1 MGEMGLM
8 VDLRSPQNAF
18 CLCGDAL
25 RKRQS
30 GSCQKIVCL
39 LRKER
44 RFLDVASRTAQNSPV
59 HIVIAPDKFKGS
71 LTAIEAAA
79 AIRAGFARIFPDA
92 TFDLLPL
99 ADGGEGILEAFSR
112 GVSDAKT
119 HVITVKNALG
129 RDVRAEFLLSGKSAV
144 IESSQANGL
153 YLIPQSDRD
162 ITRSSTFG
170 VGELILAAIA
180 AGAES
185 ILIGIGGSATNDA
198 ALGLAAALGCAF
210 LDRDG
215 KKVEP
220 IPANIPR
227 IASIDSSEMPPLPP
241 ITVACDVANPLLGE
255 RGATRVYGPQKGLLP
270 GQADEMEAA
279 LSHLAEL
286 ANAHFGTDFTA
297 TPGAGAAGGLGYGLM
312 TFCNARLE
320 SGFHCI
326 AKSLGAEEKIAAADL
341 VITAEG
347 SLDAQTLEGKTPHGV
362 SQLARKHRKPVYALA
377 GRLADEEI
385 LLPHFD
391 GIASLVNAP
400 MTIEEA
406 IANAPKLLEN
416 AAARLAHT
424 IRSATS
430 SDISSHES

>member
-1 MGEMGLM
+1 
-8 VDLRSPQNAF
+8 
-18 CLCGDAL
+18 
-25 RKRQS
+25 
-30 GSCQKIVCL
+30 
-39 LRKER
+39 
-44 RFLDVASRTAQNSPV
+44 V

-71 LTAIEAAA
+71 LTAIEASA
-79 AIRAGFARIFPDA
+79 AIRAGFARIFPEA
-92 TFDLLPL
+92 SFDLLPL

-112 GVSDAKT
+112 GVSDAET
-119 HVITVKNALG
+119 HTVTVKNALG

-153 YLIPQSDRD
+153 YLIPHADRD
-162 ITRSSTFG
+162 VTRSSTFG
-170 VGELILAAIA
+170 VGQLILAAIA
-180 AGAES
+180 AGAEK

-198 ALGLAAALGCAF
+198 AMGLAAALGCVF
-210 LDRDG
+210 LDSDG
-215 KKVEP
+215 RKIEP
-220 IPANIPR
+220 IPANIAR
-227 IASIDSSEMPPLPP
+227 IARIDSSEMTPLPP

-270 GQADEMEAA
+270 GQADEMEAR
-279 LSHLAEL
+279 LRHLVEL
-286 ANAHFGTDFTA
+286 VDAHFGTDFTE

-320 SGFHCI
+320 SGFQCI
-326 AKSLGAEEKIAAADL
+326 AKALGAEEKIANADL
-341 VITAEG
+341 VVTAEG

-362 SQLARKHRKPVYALA
+362 SQLARKHHKPVYALA
-377 GRLADEEI
+377 GRLADEET

-400 MTIEEA
+400 MTLEEA

-430 SDISSHES
+430 SEISSRES

>member
-1 MGEMGLM
+1 M
-8 VDLRSPQNAF
+8 VDLRKPQVAF
-18 CLCGDAL
+18 CLCGDAVC
-25 RKRQS
+25 KRQT
-30 GSCQKIVCL
+30 GACQKIVCL
-39 LRKER
+39 HGKER
-44 RFLDVASRTAQNSPV
+44 RFLDLTARTAQNSHV

-71 LTAIEAAA
+71 LTAIEASAS
-79 AIRAGFARIFPDA
+79 IRAGFARIFPEA

-112 GVSDAKT
+112 GVSDAET
-119 HVITVKNALG
+119 HAVTVKNALG
-129 RDVRAEFLLSGKSAV
+129 RDVCAEFLLSGKSAV

-153 YLIPQSDRD
+153 YLIPPSDRD

-170 VGELILAAIA
+170 VGQLILAAIA

-198 ALGLAAALGCAF
+198 AMGLAAALGCVF
-210 LDRDG
+210 LDADG
-215 KKVEP
+215 NKVDA
-220 IPANIPR
+220 IPANIAR
-227 IASIDSSEMPPLPP
+227 IAGIDSSEMTPLPP
-241 ITVACDVANPLLGE
+241 ITVACDVANPLLGV

-270 GQADEMEAA
+270 GQADEMEAS
-279 LSHLAEL
+279 LRRLAGL
-286 ANAHFGTDFTA
+286 ADAHFGTDFSE

-312 TFCNARLE
+312 TFCKARLE
-320 SGFHCI
+320 SGFQCI
-326 AKSLGAEEKIAAADL
+326 AKSLGAEERIAAADL
-341 VITAEG
+341 VVTAEG

-377 GRLADEEI
+377 GRIADEET

-391 GIASLVNAP
+391 GIASLVSAP
-400 MTIEEA
+400 MTLEEA

-424 IRSATS
+424 IRRAKGC
-430 SDISSHES
+430 